1 MMMPRLRVLVALLA
15 VLALAGCASIPSS
28 GAVNAG
34 IELGDSNT
42 IELDILARGPQDGDS
57 QEQILQGFLAAA
69 ASPQLDY
76 RIAREF
82 LTADFSKDWK
92 PDSASTVDQP
102 ADRSVSVT
110 SETSMSLRIKPVA
123 TVADDGVFSA
133 AVSGAAETRNYSF
146 EQVGGQW
153 RISAAP
159 QGIVIDQPT
168 FGIVFG
174 KYALEFFSPD
184 GQFLVPDVRWFARRE
199 TTQTAIVRAL
209 VAGPVDWLEA
219 AVTSAVPIA
228 ARLDADSVPVSASTA
243 TVNLAVDTVPSAET
257 LSRIQTQM
265 QASLAGVSGISSVS
279 LAINGTTEN
288 ITALVPAPIQTPRV
302 DTRPVVLTADGFGYV
317 SSVSGQIEPMSALAT
332 GLAELSPTA
341 IALGV
346 NAGYAAVLTASGV
359 FRVTPAGN
367 QSVWSGVDWLAPAA
381 DPYGGIWSARG
392 AAKLSWSGPD
402 GGNAEFTTG
411 WGSDELTAISVSR
424 DGSRVAATLRSGNLS
439 RLVVSAISR
448 GGDGSPTGLGA
459 PLLVSEFEG
468 DVRGLAWADPTA
480 VSVLRESDV
489 ISNVTI
495 GGQASVLSAPAG
507 ATALATG
514 NSVRELRVLTSSGE
528 LAQPSGASWQVRAS
542 GVRVLAQQTGLR

>member
-1 MMMPRLRVLVALLA
+1 MPNLRVLVALFA
-15 VLALAGCASIPSS
+15 ALALAGCASIPSS

-82 LTADFSKDWK
+82 LTASFSKDWK

-102 ADRSVSVT
+102 ADRSLSVT
-110 SETSMSLRIKPVA
+110 SETAMSLRIKPVA
-123 TVADDGVFSA
+123 TVADDGVFTA

-146 EQVGGQW
+146 EQVAGQW

-219 AVTSAVPIA
+219 AVTSAVPAA
-228 ARLDADSVPVSASTA
+228 ARLDADSVPVSGSTA

-257 LSRIQTQM
+257 LSRMQTQL
-265 QASLAGVSGISSVS
+265 QASLAGVSGISTVSV
-279 LAINGTTEN
+279 AINSTTEN
-288 ITALVPAPIQTPRV
+288 ISPLVPAPIQTPRV

-317 SSVSGQIEPMSALAT
+317 SSVSGQIEPISTLSAAMVD
-332 GLAELSPTA
+332 LSPLA
-341 IALGV
+341 VSLGV

-359 FRVTPAGN
+359 ARVTPAGS
-367 QSVWSGVDWLAPAA
+367 QAVWNGTDWLAPSA
-381 DPYGGIWSARG
+381 DPYGGIWSARSAG
-392 AAKLSWSGPD
+392 KLSWSGPD
-402 GGNAEFTTG
+402 GGNAEFSTG
-411 WGSDELTAISVSR
+411 WGSDELTALSISR
-424 DGSRVAATLRSGNLS
+424 DGSRVAATLHSGAFT

-459 PLLVSEFEG
+459 PLLVAEFDG
-468 DVRGLAWADPTA
+468 GVRGLAWADPTA
-480 VSVLRESDV
+480 VSVLRDTDS
-489 ISNVTI
+489 IANITI
-495 GGQASVLSAPAG
+495 GGQATALSTPVG
-507 ATALATG
+507 ATSLATG